1 VNVVQRFYKIIVAFL
16 FCLKITGVEGQQVH
30 PETPAATAYKPF
42 SGTEEK
48 PWYLQGRVSFNKIHV
63 PAPQDSLAFTALP
76 GLRLSSLSA
85 PSTITNNF
93 YTQHFGFFCK
103 QELLFEKAS
112 GIPLRFRVGSL
123 TDCNRMEG
131 K

>member
-1 VNVVQRFYKIIVAFL
+1 MVQRFYKIIVAFL
-16 FCLKITGVEGQQVH
+16 FCFKIVGVEGQQTH
-30 PETPAATAYKPF
+30 PEIPAATAYKPVL
-42 SGTEEK
+42 GTEEK
-48 PWYLQGRVSFNKIHV
+48 PWYLQGRASFNKIHV
-63 PAPQDSLAFTALP
+63 PALQDSLAFPALP
-76 GLRLSSLSA
+76 ALRLSPLSTA
-85 PSTITNNF
+85 TTITNNF

-112 GIPLRFRVGSL
+112 GIPLRFRLGSL

>member
-1 VNVVQRFYKIIVAFL
+1 VTAF
-16 FCLKITGVEGQQVH
+16 
-30 PETPAATAYKPF
+30 KPVL
-42 SGTEEK
+42 GTEEK

-63 PAPQDSLAFTALP
+63 PAQQDSLVFTALSAGCGCP
-76 GLRLSSLSA
+76 SLSA
-85 PSTITNNF
+85 PSTITSNF

-112 GIPLRFRVGSL
+112 RIPLRFRVGSL
-123 TDCNRMEG
+123 ADCNRMEG

>member
-1 VNVVQRFYKIIVAFL
+1 VNVAQRFYKIIVAFL
-16 FCLKITGVEGQQVH
+16 FCFKIAQAEGQQTH
-30 PETPAATAYKPF
+30 PEIPAAAAYKPVL
-42 SGTEEK
+42 GIEKK
-48 PWYLQGRVSFNKIHV
+48 PWYFRKSISFNKIYV
-63 PAPQDSLAFTALP
+63 PAQRDSLVLP
-76 GLRLSSLSA
+76 PLRLSSLNI
-85 PSTITNNF
+85 PTTITNNF

-112 GIPLRFRVGSL
+112 GIPLRFRLGSL